1 MIEER
6 TVQELIALGR
16 PTGRLTSEQL
26 KRALSVESMSIDEL
40 AEVVLRLEGAGI
52 DVDLDPA
59 LLEPNRQPA
68 TAFPSGASPVSQT
81 SDAMLGAETAP
92 RISYVTQ
99 PSTRV
104 PEVQRRAGLARA
116 RLALAALAVLVAAFV
131 LWLARW
137 EFGPPALGAPFRS

>member
-116 RLALAALAVLVAAFV
+116 RLALPIALAALAVLVAAFV
-131 LWLARW
+131 LWLAR
-137 EFGPPALGAPFRS
+137 